1 MPAPGASLALGTYRD
16 IWSGPITEL
25 NPPLKFLKPTQHLE
39 LSPAD
44 AQRLSLATGDKV
56 RVTQGD
62 HSLEATALIKERTPE
77 GVCFLAEGIAGGN
90 ANALLNGHQVR
101 VQIEK
106 LAEVTA

>member
-1 MPAPGASLALGTYRD
+1 MTR
-16 IWSGPITEL
+16 
-25 NPPLKFLKPTQHLE
+25 H
-39 LSPAD
+39 
-44 AQRLSLATGDKV
+44 LSLSDATHKSHRVAQAEARHGPGDGSVGPCLAKHHQLHLPLGA
-56 RVTQGD
+56 QGS
-62 HSLEATALIKERTPE
+62 HRLEATALIKERTPE